1 MTKRFWLSIAALA
14 TAAAAVGYYQ
24 FGDVAAEVPV
34 LNSAEATRGAVVST
48 VEATGRLE
56 AVTTVQVGSQVSGS
70 IKTLYADFNSTV
82 REGQIIAEL
91 DPSLFATQVEQAEAT
106 VARLEAEVERS
117 RIQAAD
123 AQVKLR
129 RARELF
135 ERQLVPENDLETAE
149 SGARMAGA
157 GVTAAEAQVEQARA
171 SLNQAQVNLSHT
183 VIRAPIDGV
192 VIARNVDI
200 GQTVAASMSAP
211 TLYVLARDLA
221 QMRVNASI
229 DESDIGGIQPGQPVR
244 FRVDAYPEDVFTG
257 TVSQVRLEP
266 EIQQNV
272 VSYVTII
279 DVANPDLTLKPGMT
293 ASVTIETARADDV
306 VRVPNAALRFRPS
319 DEVLAALGQP
329 AVGPGA
335 PSATD
340 PPPAVAR
347 EGGRGAAG
355 MAPEQLAA
363 MRERRQQMSPE
374 EREQMRGGF
383 GAEGRGR
390 APENAADAGNRAVVW
405 VFDQGSLERIP
416 VRTGISDGTQTAV
429 FEGELT
435 PGMQVVTGVLTGA
448 AAVAV
453 PTASPLLPFGRRG
466 GGGE

>member
-1 MTKRFWLSIAALA
+1 MTKRFWVGITTLAIAVAV
-14 TAAAAVGYYQ
+14 VGYYQ

-34 LNSAEATRGAVVST
+34 LNSAAATHGAVVST

-82 REGQIIAEL
+82 RQGQVIAEL
-91 DPSLFATQVEQAEAT
+91 DPALFATQVEQAEAT

-117 RIQAAD
+117 RIQAAN

-129 RARELF
+129 RTRELF
-135 ERQLVPENDLETAE
+135 EKQLVPENDLETAE
-149 SGARMAGA
+149 SDARMAGA

-171 SLNQAQVNLSHT
+171 SLNQARVNLSHT
-183 VIRAPIDGV
+183 VISAPINGV

-229 DESDIGGIQPGQPVR
+229 DESDIGEIQPGQPVR
-244 FRVDAYPEDVFTG
+244 FRVDAYPEDVFMG

-279 DVANPDLTLKPGMT
+279 DVPNPDSKLKPGMT
-293 ASVTIETARADDV
+293 AAVTVETARVDDV

-319 DEVLAALGQP
+319 DEMLAALGQP
-329 AVGPGA
+329 V
-335 PSATD
+335 
-340 PPPAVAR
+340 VAG
-347 EGGRGAAG
+347 EGGQGTAG

-390 APENAADAGNRAVVW
+390 APGNTADAGDRAVVW
-405 VFDQGSLERIP
+405 VFDQGLLRRVP

-429 FEGELT
+429 LEGELA
-435 PGMQVVTGVLTGA
+435 PGQRVVTGVLTGA
-448 AAVAV
+448 AAVAA

-466 GGGE
+466 GGGGGRGGGGGQ